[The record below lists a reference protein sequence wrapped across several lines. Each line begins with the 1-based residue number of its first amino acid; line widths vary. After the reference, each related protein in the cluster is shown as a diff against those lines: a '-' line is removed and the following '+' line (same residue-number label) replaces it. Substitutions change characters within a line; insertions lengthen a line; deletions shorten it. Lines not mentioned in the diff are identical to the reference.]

1 MTLKALSTRDK
12 KRLYKVSVTE
22 KLAIKPVIQYPTCAW
37 VENGK
42 CFIRIADETFEA
54 SLPKVMDMIDNLS
67 DQLSLQSKEN
77 QYNAHMIV
85 WTPNIRDFMSV
96 IQPVSEVWPADSP
109 KQFLYNNWFFCST
122 KDIVDVSKE
131 ELPQL
136 AKWITDTFVS
146 YVPPM
151 NKKGGYGYVPKTI
164 TQMFQA
170 LLEMSAAHGAERF
183 LGTDKIQELK
193 EKSGKKSSDTL
204 PYSTLIQACHN
215 KVIAGLFN
223 TWYME
228 QDFGETIPI
237 LGKHLQH
244 PEIHM
249 YNSRKY
255 LPKAPMM
262 VINEEHVNE
271 ILYNVSHW
279 DLSMAYG
286 SSAIRY
292 KYPNGSW
299 VRKLNIPKVL
309 KDLDSHDINSLE
321 SCYKLDVTFHNLQVI
336 NYPWVGEKYVNTTEG
351 ISCKQGI
358 IQAKTCDM
366 EITDV
371 QYYSLK
377 KTYKW
382 DKMVVHRAYSAKREK
397 LPDFVIQTVLR
408 LAKKRLDPTTPEFLQ
423 KICKQLIE
431 RVYGKGVSRIN
442 YERYRT
448 QIIKGEPQFF
458 NDDEITKYKFRK
470 YLIRPD
476 QSIYMQDYARQIIID
491 IITQMDPKDVYYVDT
506 DCICF
511 KNTDFYNVIIRKYN
525 HDTTLSMITYV
536 GKNPLIKT
544 LGTFKNEA
552 EKKSHNHSQSY
563 TEFIYDSTKRYAG
576 SYQTQSGQEEF
587 ITAAGI
593 IKGTIENL
601 SINQNLSIVKNFK
614 SLLIQAD
621 QSTTLQMI

>member
-54 SLPKVMDMIDNLS
+54 SLPKAMDMIDNLS
-67 DQLSLQSKEN
+67 DQLSLQNKED
-77 QYNAHMIV
+77 QYNAHIIV
-85 WTPNIRDFMSV
+85 WTPNIMDFMSV
-96 IQPVSEVWPADSP
+96 LQPVSEVWPTDSP
-109 KQFLYNNWFFCST
+109 KQFLYNNWFFCGT
-122 KDIVDVSKE
+122 KDIVDISKE

-183 LGTDKIQELK
+183 LGPDKIQEIK
-193 EKSGKKSSDTL
+193 EQNRKKPSDTL
-204 PYSTLIQACHN
+204 PYSTLVQACHN
-215 KVIAGLFN
+215 KIMAGSN
-223 TWYME
+223 PSWYME
-228 QDFGETIPI
+228 QDFGDTIPV
-237 LGKHLQH
+237 LGKHTRDK
-244 PEIHM
+244 HM
-249 YNSRKY
+249 YNTREY

-262 VINEEHVNE
+262 VINKEHVNE

-292 KYPNGSW
+292 KYPVSAW
-299 VRKLNIPKVL
+299 VPCNKQRAL
-309 KDLDSHDINSLE
+309 KTLETYDLYSLE

-336 NYPWVGEKYVNTTEG
+336 NYPWVGEKYVNTTESH
-351 ISCKQGI
+351 SCTQGI

-397 LPDFVIQTVLR
+397 LPDFVIQTVLL

-423 KICKQLIE
+423 KIYKQLIE

-442 YERYRT
+442 YEHYRT

-552 EKKSHNHSQSY
+552 EKKSHNYSQSY

-593 IKGTIENL
+593 IRGTIETL

>member
-12 KRLYKVSVTE
+12 KRLYKVTINDR
-22 KLAIKPVIQYPTCAW
+22 LALKPVIQYPTCAW

-54 SLPKVMDMIDNLS
+54 SLPKAMDMIDNLS
-67 DQLSLQSKEN
+67 DQLSLQNKED
-77 QYNAHMIV
+77 QYNAHIIV
-85 WTPNIRDFMSV
+85 WTPNIMDFMSV
-96 IQPVSEVWPADSP
+96 LQPVSEVWPTDSP

-122 KDIVDVSKE
+122 KDIVDISKE

-151 NKKGGYGYVPKTI
+151 NKKGGYGYVPLTI

-193 EKSGKKSSDTL
+193 EKNGKKPSDTL
-204 PYSTLIQACHN
+204 PYSTLVQACHN
-215 KVIAGLFN
+215 KVIAGN
-223 TWYME
+223 NPSWYME
-228 QDFGETIPI
+228 QDFGETIPV
-237 LGKHLQH
+237 LGKHTRDKD
-244 PEIHM
+244 M
-249 YNSRKY
+249 YNTREY

-262 VINEEHVNE
+262 VINKEHVNE

-292 KYPNGSW
+292 KYPVSAW
-299 VRKLNIPKVL
+299 VPCNKQRAL
-309 KDLDSHDINSLE
+309 KTLETYDLYSLE

-336 NYPWVGEKYVNTTEG
+336 NYPWVGEKYVNTTESR
-351 ISCKQGI
+351 SCTQGI

-382 DKMVVHRAYSAKREK
+382 DKMVVHRVYSAKREK
-397 LPDFVIQTVLR
+397 LPDFVIQTVLL

-423 KICKQLIE
+423 KIYKQLIE

-442 YERYRT
+442 YEQYRT

-491 IITQMDPKDVYYVDT
+491 IITQMDPRDVYYVDT

>member
-12 KRLYKVSVTE
+12 KSLYRVTVNE

-42 CFIRIADETFEA
+42 CFIRIADKTFEE
-54 SLPKVMDMIDNLS
+54 SLPNVMDMIDNLS
-67 DQLSLQSKEN
+67 SQLSLQSNET
-77 QYNAHMIV
+77 QYNAHIIV
-85 WTPNIRDFMSV
+85 WTPNINDFMSV
-96 IQPVSEVWPADSP
+96 IQPVSEVWPVDSP

-122 KDIVDVSKE
+122 KSFVDISKE

-136 AKWITDTFVS
+136 AKWITDKFVS

-151 NKKGGYGYVPKTI
+151 NKKGGYGYVPRTI

-183 LGTDKIQELK
+183 LGSDKIQELK
-193 EKSGKKSSDTL
+193 EKNGKKSSDKL

-215 KVIAGLFN
+215 KVIAGN
-223 TWYME
+223 NPSWYME
-228 QDFGETIPI
+228 QDFGDTIPV
-237 LGKHLQH
+237 LGKHTRDK
-244 PEIHM
+244 HM
-249 YNSRKY
+249 YNTREY

-262 VINEEHVNE
+262 VVNKEYINE

-292 KYPNGSW
+292 KYPVSAW
-299 VRKLNIPKVL
+299 VPCSKQRAL
-309 KDLDSHDINSLE
+309 KDLETCDLYSLE
-321 SCYKLDVTFHNLQVI
+321 SCYKLDVTFYNLQVI
-336 NYPWVGEKYVNTTEG
+336 NYPWVGKKYVNATEN

-382 DKMVVHRAYSAKREK
+382 DKMVVHRVYSAKRDK
-397 LPDFVIQTVLR
+397 LPDFVIQTVLL
-408 LAKKRLDPTTPEFLQ
+408 LAKKRLDPTTPEFLR
-423 KICKQLIE
+423 KIYKQLIE
-431 RVYGKGVSRIN
+431 RTYGKGVSRIN
-442 YERYRT
+442 YEEYRT
-448 QIIKGEPQFF
+448 QTIKGEPQFF
-458 NDDEITKYKFRK
+458 NDDEIAKYKFRK

-525 HDTTLSMITYV
+525 QDTTAVMKTYV
-536 GKNPLIKT
+536 GDNPLIKT

-552 EKKSHNHSQSY
+552 EKKSQNHSSSY

-576 SYQTQSGQEEF
+576 SYQTKSGKEEF

-593 IKGTIENL
+593 IKGTIEKL
-601 SINQNLSIVKNFK
+601 SITQNLSIVENFK

-621 QSTTLQMI
+621 ESTIPLMT

>member
-12 KRLYKVSVTE
+12 KRLYKVTVNE
-22 KLAIKPVIQYPTCAW
+22 RLAIKPVIQYPACAW
-37 VENGK
+37 VENSK
-42 CFIRIADETFEA
+42 CFLRIADETFEA
-54 SLPKVMDMIDNLS
+54 SLPKVMDMINNLS
-67 DQLSLQSKEN
+67 DQLSLQSKED
-77 QYNAHMIV
+77 QYNAHIIV
-85 WTPNIRDFMSV
+85 WTPNIRNCMSV
-96 IQPVSEVWPADSP
+96 IQPVSEVWPIDSP

-122 KDIVDVSKE
+122 KDILDVSKE

-136 AKWITDTFVS
+136 AKWMTDTFVS

-151 NKKGGYGYVPKTI
+151 NKKGGYGYVPLTI

-183 LGTDKIQELK
+183 LGPDKIQELK
-193 EKSGKKSSDTL
+193 EKNGKKPSDTL
-204 PYSTLIQACHN
+204 PYSTLVQACHN
-215 KVIAGLFN
+215 KIIAGSDPS
-223 TWYME
+223 WYME
-228 QDFGETIPI
+228 QDFGDTIPV
-237 LGKHLQH
+237 LGKHTRDK
-244 PEIHM
+244 HM
-249 YNSRKY
+249 YNTREY

-262 VINEEHVNE
+262 VINKNYINE

-292 KYPNGSW
+292 KYPVSAW
-299 VRKLNIPKVL
+299 VPCNKQRAL
-309 KDLDSHDINSLE
+309 KTLETYDLYSLE
-321 SCYKLDVTFHNLQVI
+321 SCYKLDVTFYNLQVI
-336 NYPWVGEKYVNTTEG
+336 NYPWVGEKYVSATDYTD
-351 ISCKQGI
+351 CKQGI
-358 IQAKTCDM
+358 ITAKTCDM

-382 DKMVVHRAYSAKREK
+382 DKMVVHKAYSAKREK
-397 LPDFVIQTVLR
+397 LPEFVIQTVLR

-423 KICKQLIE
+423 KIYKQLIE

-458 NDDEITKYKFRK
+458 NDDEITKYKFKK

-491 IITQMDPKDVYYVDT
+491 IITQMNPKDVYYVDT

-511 KNTDFYNVIIRKYN
+511 ETTDFYNEIIRKYTA
-525 HDTTLSMITYV
+525 DTLSLMQTYV
-536 GKNPLIKT
+536 GNNLPAKT
-544 LGTFKNEA
+544 FGQFKNEVA
-552 EKKSHNHSQSY
+552 KKSTNYSQTY

-576 SYQTQSGQEEF
+576 SYQTTTGLEEF

-593 IKGTIENL
+593 IKGTVESMAKEEQI
-601 SINQNLSIVKNFK
+601 SIVKNFK
-614 SLLIQAD
+614 DLLVRAE
-621 QSTTLQMI
+621 TLTP

>member
-54 SLPKVMDMIDNLS
+54 SLPKAMDMIDNLS
-67 DQLSLQSKEN
+67 NQLSLQNKED
-77 QYNAHMIV
+77 QYNAHIIV
-85 WTPNIRDFMSV
+85 WTPNISDFMSV
-96 IQPVSEVWPADSP
+96 LQPVSEVWPTDSP
-109 KQFLYNNWFFCST
+109 KQFLYNNWFFCGT

-183 LGTDKIQELK
+183 LGPDKIQEIK
-193 EKSGKKSSDTL
+193 EQNGKKSSDTL
-204 PYSTLIQACHN
+204 PYSTLVQACHN
-215 KVIAGLFN
+215 KVIAGN
-223 TWYME
+223 NPSWYME
-228 QDFGETIPI
+228 QDFGETIPV
-237 LGKHLQH
+237 LGKHTRDKD
-244 PEIHM
+244 M
-249 YNSRKY
+249 YNTREY

-262 VINEEHVNE
+262 VINKEHVNE
-271 ILYNVSHW
+271 ILYNISHW

-292 KYPNGSW
+292 KYPVSAW
-299 VRKLNIPKVL
+299 VPCNKQRAL
-309 KDLDSHDINSLE
+309 KTLETYDLYSLE

-336 NYPWVGEKYVNTTEG
+336 NYPWVGEKYVNTTESQ
-351 ISCKQGI
+351 SCAQGI

-382 DKMVVHRAYSAKREK
+382 DKMVVHRVYSARREK
-397 LPDFVIQTVLR
+397 LPDFVIQTVLL

-423 KICKQLIE
+423 KIYKQLIE

-442 YERYRT
+442 YEHYRT

-458 NDDEITKYKFRK
+458 NDDEIAKYKFRK

-491 IITQMDPKDVYYVDT
+491 IITQMDPRDVYYVDT

-525 HDTTLSMITYV
+525 HDTTLSIQTYV
-536 GKNPLIKT
+536 GNNPLIKT
-544 LGTFKNEA
+544 LGTFKNEVK
-552 EKKSHNHSQSY
+552 KKSHNHSQSY

-593 IKGTIENL
+593 IKGTIETL
-601 SINQNLSIVKNFK
+601 SFNQNLSIVKNFK

-621 QSTTLQMI
+621 QSITLPMI